1 MRDDQALHDRLAL
14 HLWRTREIHSIRKY
28 DSDVLKGMQI
38 DAAGISVFV
47 PEASIHPVQLAHD
60 GGTWSELSPE
70 ARHVL
75 LDANAAASCWMI
87 IMQAGLG
94 DSIAHL
100 DFENPR
106 FRSTTVMKSF
116 PGPFDSAPWLF
127 RRRIEVPLLDTIASV
142 MGQILADRLTAV
154 IDAQNESCARFFEP
168 WEDVIATSTKNG
180 VLVEGLGG
188 HSVILYG
195 SAEASYR
202 AWRDR
207 TIDMALTGGSMLLP
221 GPTVMTGNARLT
233 RALALCHRAL
243 EIDPD
248 LTDASGTPLR
258 PLLTKHVPDMLAKH
272 RNAAATAAPED
283 VDGIDDELEAGV
295 ARVCR
300 AIEQGLSLVADKT
313 RDDLRAQILFL
324 ENRHPDV
331 LAADGEDESGHA
343 PAPLGRAA

>member
-1 MRDDQALHDRLAL
+1 MQDDPALHDRLAL
-14 HLWRTREIHSIRKY
+14 HLWRTREIHSITKY
-28 DSDVLKGMQI
+28 DRDLLKGLQI

-47 PEASIHPVQLAHD
+47 PANDQLAVQLAHD

-75 LDANAAASCWMI
+75 LEANAAASCWMI

-94 DSIAHL
+94 DAIAHL
-100 DFENPR
+100 DLEDPR

-127 RRRIEVPLLDTIASV
+127 RRRIEVPVMDTIASV
-142 MGQILADRLTAV
+142 MGEILSDRLAAV
-154 IDAQNESCARFFEP
+154 IDAQEGSCTGFFEP
-168 WEDVIATSTKNG
+168 WEDLIATSTKNG

-188 HSVILYG
+188 HAVTLYG
-195 SAEASYR
+195 SAETSYR

-207 TIDMALTGGSMLLP
+207 TIDMALTGGGMLLP
-221 GPTVMTGNARLT
+221 GPAVMSGNARLT
-233 RALALCHRAL
+233 KALALCHRAL

-248 LTDASGTPLR
+248 LTDANGTPLR

-272 RNAAATAAPED
+272 RNAAATAAPGD
-283 VDGIDDELEAGV
+283 VGGIDDELEAGM

-313 RDDLRAQILFL
+313 RDDLRMQILFL
-324 ENRHPDV
+324 EHRHPDV
-331 LAADGEDESGHA
+331 LAADGEDEGGHA
-343 PAPLGRAA
+343 PAPLGRTA